1 MSQSSSPSPQPNG
14 APIFIAVRALL
25 LLLCLYAF
33 IVGIS
38 AMGASFKL
46 FGKDFAEKMLE
57 TTSSP
62 FVGLFIGI
70 LATALVQSSSTT
82 TTLVV
87 SMVAGGAISIEGAI
101 PMIMGANIGTTV
113 TCLMVSMGQITQKAE
128 FKRAFAAATVHDFFN
143 LITVAIL
150 FPLEL
155 ATGILGKLAG
165 LMQTAFQGV
174 GGMKLA
180 NPLKAAV
187 KPMVNLL
194 KDLVGDQPVAL
205 LIIAILLIIGMLVAI
220 VKLLRSLV
228 LERVEAFFNQH
239 LFRNAG
245 RAMVFGLLLTCA
257 VQSSSITTSLAVP
270 LAGAGILTLAQ
281 IFPYAMGANVGTT
294 ITAILASLATGDPA
308 AVTVAFAHLLFN
320 VGGILLIWPHPKTR
334 QIPVKCAEWLSSQAE
349 QRYWVPFAFLLLVFF
364 AIPLGMIALFRGV

>member
-1 MSQSSSPSPQPNG
+1 MSETPSSPSAPNVSTVTVVLK
-14 APIFIAVRALL
+14 ILL
-25 LLLCLYAF
+25 LLGCLYAF
-33 IVGIS
+33 IVGIT
-38 AMGASFKL
+38 AMGSAFKL
-46 FGKDFAEKMLE
+46 FGKGFAESMLN

-70 LATALVQSSSTT
+70 LATAIVQSSSTT

-87 SMVAGGAISIEGAI
+87 GMVAGGAITIEGAI
-101 PMIMGANIGTTV
+101 PMVMGANIGTTV
-113 TCLMVSMGQITQKAE
+113 TCLMVSMGQMARRSE

-143 LITVAIL
+143 LITVAVL

-155 ATGILGKLAG
+155 ATGILAKLSG
-165 LMQTAFQGV
+165 LMQSAFAGV

-187 KPMVNLL
+187 KPAVHWLQE
-194 KDLVGDQPVAL
+194 LVHDQPIAL
-205 LIIAILLIIGMLVAI
+205 LIISILLIIGMLIAI
-220 VKLLRSLV
+220 VKILRSLV
-228 LERVEAFFNQH
+228 LERVETFFNQH

-245 RAMVFGLLLTCA
+245 RAMAFGLLLTCA

-294 ITAILASLATGDPA
+294 ITAILAALATGNPA
-308 AVTVAFAHLLFN
+308 AVTVSFAHLLFN
-320 VGGILLIWPHPKTR
+320 VSGILLIWPHPKIR
-334 QIPVKCAEWLSSQAE
+334 MIPIRCAEWLSGHAE
-349 QRYWVPFAFLLLVFF
+349 KRLWVPFVFALLLFF
-364 AIPLGMIALFRGV
+364 VIPILLITLFR

>member
-1 MSQSSSPSPQPNG
+1 MSQSSDKPTTTPVPG
-14 APIFIAVRALL
+14 HVVARRIFL
-25 LLLCLYAF
+25 LLLCLYTF
-33 IVGIS
+33 VVGIT

-46 FGKDFAEKMLE
+46 FGKEFAEKMLE

-70 LATALVQSSSTT
+70 LATAIVQSSSTT

-113 TCLMVSMGQITQKAE
+113 TCLLVSMGQITQKAE
-128 FKRAFAAATVHDFFN
+128 FRRAFAAATVHDFFN

-155 ATGILGKLAG
+155 ATGILARLSA
-165 LMQTAFQGV
+165 LLQSAFANV

-187 KPMVNLL
+187 KPVVNLL

-205 LIIAILLIIGMLVAI
+205 LIVSILLIILMLIAI

-228 LERVEAFFNQH
+228 LERVQSFFNRH
-239 LFRNAG
+239 LFRNAA
-245 RAMVFGLLLTCA
+245 RAMVFGLLVTCA

-281 IFPYAMGANVGTT
+281 IFPYALGANVGTT
-294 ITAILASLATGDPA
+294 ITAILASLATGNPA

-320 VGGILLIWPHPKTR
+320 VSGILIIWPHPGIR
-334 QIPVKCAEWLSSQAE
+334 AIPIWCAEWLSAAAE
-349 QRYWVPFAFLLLVFF
+349 KHYWVPFAFLLLVFF
-364 AIPLGMIALFRGV
+364 AVPMTMIALFR

>member
-1 MSQSSSPSPQPNG
+1 MNAPNTTQVHRE
-14 APIFIAVRALL
+14 ITRLETILKILL
-25 LLLCLYAF
+25 LLAFIYIF
-33 IVGIS
+33 IVGINS
-38 AMGASFKL
+38 LGTSFKL
-46 FGKDFAEKMLE
+46 FGKEFAEKMLE
-57 TTSSP
+57 TTASP
-62 FVGLFIGI
+62 FVGLFVGI

-87 SMVAGGAISIEGAI
+87 SMVAGGAVTIEGAI

-113 TCLMVSMGQITQKAE
+113 TCLMVSMGQMSNRKE

-155 ATGILGKLAG
+155 LTGFLAKSAHV
-165 LMQTAFQGV
+165 MQGVFENV

-187 KPMVNLL
+187 KPAVSLL
-194 KDLVGDQPVAL
+194 QDLVHDQPIAL
-205 LIIAILLIIGMLVAI
+205 LIISVLIIIGMLVAI
-220 VKLLRSLV
+220 VKTLRSLV

-294 ITAILASLATGDPA
+294 ITAILASLATGNPA

-320 VGGILLIWPHPKTR
+320 VTGIILIWPHPRFRKVP
-334 QIPVKCAEWLSSQAE
+334 ISCAQWLSNQAE
-349 QRYWVPFAFLLLVFF
+349 KRLWVPFVFMVGVFF
-364 AIPLGMIALFRGV
+364 ALPMILIYLFG

>member
-1 MSQSSSPSPQPNG
+1 MNESKSQKPNSD
-14 APIFIAVRALL
+14 VSTVETVLKVLL
-25 LLLCLYAF
+25 LLLCLYVF
-33 IVGIS
+33 IVGIN
-38 AMGASFKL
+38 AMGTSFKL
-46 FGKDFAEKMLE
+46 FGKGFAEKMLE
-57 TTSSP
+57 TTASP
-62 FVGLFIGI
+62 FVGLFVGI

-87 SMVAGGAISIEGAI
+87 SMVAGGAVTIEGAI
-101 PMIMGANIGTTV
+101 PMVMGANIGTTV
-113 TCLMVSMGQITQKAE
+113 TCLMVSMGQMSNRKE

-143 LITVAIL
+143 LITVVVL

-155 ATGILGKLAG
+155 ATGFLAKTAG
-165 LMQTAFQGV
+165 FMQGVFANV

-187 KPMVNLL
+187 KPAVGVL
-194 KDLVGDQPVAL
+194 KDLVQEQAIAL
-205 LIIAILLIIGMLVAI
+205 LIISILIIIGMLIAI
-220 VKLLRSLV
+220 VKVLRSLV
-228 LERVEAFFNQH
+228 LERVETFFNQH

-294 ITAILASLATGDPA
+294 ITAILASLATGNPA

-320 VGGILLIWPHPKTR
+320 LSGIALIWPNEKVRNLPILCAQWLSGQAEERVWVPFVFLLGVFFALPMLLIW
-334 QIPVKCAEWLSSQAE
+334 
-349 QRYWVPFAFLLLVFF
+349 AF
-364 AIPLGMIALFRGV
+364 G

>member
-1 MSQSSSPSPQPNG
+1 MSHASPSSSKPSAMQY
-14 APIFIAVRALL
+14 IIALKALL
-25 LLLCLYAF
+25 LLVCLYAF
-33 IVGIS
+33 IVGIN

-46 FGKDFAEKMLE
+46 FGKGFAEQMLE
-57 TTSSP
+57 TTSPP

-87 SMVAGGAISIEGAI
+87 GLVASGAISIEGAI
-101 PMIMGANIGTTV
+101 PMVMGANIGTTV

-155 ATGILGKLAG
+155 ATGILAKLSG
-165 LMQTAFQGV
+165 LMQSAFAGV

-187 KPMVNLL
+187 KPAVNAL
-194 KDLVGDQPVAL
+194 KDLVNDQPIAL
-205 LIIAILLIIGMLVAI
+205 LIIAILLIMGMLVAI

-228 LERVEAFFNQH
+228 LERVETFFNQH

-245 RAMVFGLLLTCA
+245 RAMAFGLLLTCA

-270 LAGAGILTLAQ
+270 LAGAGILTLTQ
-281 IFPYAMGANVGTT
+281 VFPYAMGANVGTT
-294 ITAILASLATGDPA
+294 ITAILASLATGEPA

-320 VGGILLIWPHPKTR
+320 VSGILIIWPHKKVR
-334 QIPVKCAEWLSSQAE
+334 QIPIQCAEWMSAQAE

-364 AIPLGMIALFRGV
+364 ALPMGMIALFR

>member
-1 MSQSSSPSPQPNG
+1 MSQSPSPASQPNG
-14 APIFIAVRALL
+14 AQVAVAMKCLL
-25 LLLCLYAF
+25 LLLSLYAF

-38 AMGASFKL
+38 SMGASFKL
-46 FGKDFAEKMLE
+46 FGKEFAENMLE

-70 LATALVQSSSTT
+70 LATAIVQSSSTT

-87 SMVAGGAISIEGAI
+87 GMVAGGAISIEGAI
-101 PMIMGANIGTTV
+101 PMVMGANIGTTV

-128 FKRAFAAATVHDFFN
+128 FKRAFAAATIHDFFN

-155 ATGILGKLAG
+155 ATGILAKLSGA
-165 LMQTAFQGV
+165 MQTAFAGV

-180 NPLKAAV
+180 DPLKAAY
-187 KPMVNLL
+187 KPAVNFL
-194 KDLVGDQPVAL
+194 KDLVGDQPIAL

-228 LERVEAFFNQH
+228 LERVESFFNQH

-245 RAMVFGLLLTCA
+245 RAMAFGLLLTCA

-294 ITAILASLATGDPA
+294 ITAILASLATGNPA

-320 VGGILLIWPHPKTR
+320 ISGILLIWPHPKTR
-334 QIPVKCAEWLSSQAE
+334 QIPIKCAEWLSAQAE
-349 QRYWVPFAFLLLVFF
+349 QRYWVPFAFLLLIFF
-364 AIPLGMIALFRGV
+364 ALPMGMIALFR

>member
-1 MSQSSSPSPQPNG
+1 MSNPAPSSPPSG
-14 APIFIAVRALL
+14 AIRYIVALKALL
-25 LLLCLYAF
+25 LLACLFAF
-33 IVGIS
+33 IVGIN

-87 SMVAGGAISIEGAI
+87 GLVASGAISIEGAI
-101 PMIMGANIGTTV
+101 PMVMGANIGTTV

-155 ATGILGKLAG
+155 ATGFLAKLSG
-165 LMQTAFQGV
+165 LMQTAFAGV

-187 KPMVNLL
+187 KPAVNVL
-194 KDLVGDQPVAL
+194 KDLVNDQPIAL
-205 LIIAILLIIGMLVAI
+205 LLIAILLIMGMLVAI

-294 ITAILASLATGDPA
+294 ITAILASLATGEPA
-308 AVTVAFAHLLFN
+308 AVTVAFAHLIFN
-320 VGGILLIWPHPKTR
+320 VSGILIIWPHQKVR
-334 QIPVKCAEWLSSQAE
+334 QIPIRCAEWMSVQAE
-349 QRYWVPFAFLLLVFF
+349 QRYWVPFAFLVLVFF
-364 AIPLGMIALFRGV
+364 ALPMGMIALFR

>member
-1 MSQSSSPSPQPNG
+1 MSKSTLKTS
-14 APIFIAVRALL
+14 APHVSTVTVTLKILL
-25 LLLCLYAF
+25 LLGCLYVF
-33 IVGIS
+33 IVGIT

-46 FGKDFAEKMLE
+46 FGKGFAESMLN

-70 LATALVQSSSTT
+70 LATAIVQSSSTT

-87 SMVAGGAISIEGAI
+87 GMVAGGAITIEGAI
-101 PMIMGANIGTTV
+101 PMVMGANIGTTV
-113 TCLMVSMGQITQKAE
+113 TCLMVSMGQMARRAE

-143 LITVAIL
+143 LITVAVL

-155 ATGILGKLAG
+155 ATGFLAKSAG
-165 LMQTAFQGV
+165 AMQSAFAGV

-187 KPMVNLL
+187 KPVVGWLQE
-194 KDLVGDQPVAL
+194 LVRDQPIAL
-205 LIIAILLIIGMLVAI
+205 FIIAILLIIGMLIAI
-220 VKLLRSLV
+220 VKVLRSLV

-239 LFRNAG
+239 LFRDAG
-245 RAMVFGLLLTCA
+245 RAMAFGLLLTCA

-294 ITAILASLATGDPA
+294 ITAILAALATGNPA
-308 AVTVAFAHLLFN
+308 AVTVSFAHLLFN
-320 VGGILLIWPHPKTR
+320 LSGILLIWPHPKIRT
-334 QIPVKCAEWLSSQAE
+334 IPIKCAEWLSGHAE
-349 QRYWVPFAFLLLVFF
+349 KRLWVPFVFALLLFF
-364 AIPLGMIALFRGV
+364 VIPILLITLFR

>member
-1 MSQSSSPSPQPNG
+1 MSQSPSSASQPNG
-14 APIFIAVRALL
+14 APAAIALRALL
-25 LLLCLYAF
+25 LLLCVYAF
-33 IVGIS
+33 IVGIT

-46 FGKDFAEKMLE
+46 FGKEFAENMLE

-70 LATALVQSSSTT
+70 LATAIVQSSSTT
-82 TTLVV
+82 TSLVV
-87 SMVAGGAISIEGAI
+87 GMVAGGAISIEGAI
-101 PMIMGANIGTTV
+101 PMVMGANIGTTV

-128 FKRAFAAATVHDFFN
+128 FKRAFAAATIHDFFN

-155 ATGILGKLAG
+155 ATGLLAKLSG

-180 NPLKAAV
+180 NPLKTAV
-187 KPMVNLL
+187 KPAVNLL
-194 KDLVGDQPVAL
+194 TEMVGEQPIAL
-205 LIIAILLIIGMLVAI
+205 LVVAIALIIGMLIAI

-228 LERVEAFFNQH
+228 LERVESFFNQH

-245 RAMVFGLLLTCA
+245 RAMAFGLLLTCA
-257 VQSSSITTSLAVP
+257 MQSSSITTSLAVP

-281 IFPYAMGANVGTT
+281 IFPYSMGANVGTT
-294 ITAILASLATGDPA
+294 ITAILASMATGDPA

-320 VGGILLIWPHPKTR
+320 VTGILLIWPHPKTR
-334 QIPVKCAEWLSSQAE
+334 QIPIRCAEWLSAQAE
-349 QRYWVPFAFLLLVFF
+349 QRYWVPFAFLLVIFF
-364 AIPLGMIALFRGV
+364 ALPMTMIALFR

>member
-1 MSQSSSPSPQPNG
+1 MSQPSSATPTLNVS
-14 APIFIAVRALL
+14 AYVVVLKALL
-25 LLLCLYAF
+25 LLLCLYTF
-33 IVGIS
+33 IVGIT

-46 FGKDFAEKMLE
+46 FGKGFAEKMLE

-70 LATALVQSSSTT
+70 LATAIVQSSSTT

-87 SMVAGGAISIEGAI
+87 GMVAGGAISIEGAI
-101 PMIMGANIGTTV
+101 PMVMGANIGTTV
-113 TCLMVSMGQITQKAE
+113 TCLMVSMGQMTRKSE

-155 ATGILGKLAG
+155 ATGILAKLSGA
-165 LMQTAFQGV
+165 LESVFQGV

-187 KPMVNLL
+187 KPVVHFLE
-194 KDLVGDQPVAL
+194 DLVGGQPVAL
-205 LIIAILLIIGMLVAI
+205 LILSIILIVGMLIAI
-220 VKLLRSLV
+220 VKILRSLV

-245 RAMVFGLLLTCA
+245 RAMAFGLLLTCA

-270 LAGAGILTLAQ
+270 LAGAGILSLTQ

-294 ITAILASLATGDPA
+294 ITAILASLATGKPE

-320 VGGILLIWPHPKTR
+320 ISGILLIWPHPKIR
-334 QIPVKCAEWLSSQAE
+334 QIPIRCAEWLSSAAE
-349 QRYWVPFAFLLLVFF
+349 KRYWVPFAFLGIVFF
-364 AIPLGMIALFRGV
+364 ATPLLMIWLFG